1 MKIRIKGNSLRYRLT
16 RPEVEQFGQ
25 SGYIEEKIDFVGNSL
40 YYSLCSTDQEKL
52 SASFYDNQ
60 ITVYVP
66 ASRIE
71 EWKTT
76 EQTGFEGEMDLE
88 DSEEKLHLLVEKDFT
103 CLDKVAEDQSDNY
116 PNPLLKEFYD
126 EGKY

>member
-16 RPEVEQFGQ
+16 RPEVEKFHRT
-25 SGYIEEKIDFVGNSL
+25 GYLEEKIDFVGNSL
-40 YYSLCSTDQEKL
+40 HYSLCITNQEKL

-60 ITVYVP
+60 ITVYIP

-76 EQTGFEGEMDLE
+76 EQIGFEDEMKLE
-88 DSEEKLHLLVEKDFT
+88 SSEETLHLLVEKDFT
-103 CLDKVAEDQSDNY
+103 CLDKVKEDQSDHY
-116 PNPLLKEFYD
+116 PNPLLKESYD
-126 EGKY
+126 